1 MILTGKYCGDA
12 EMGSLLKKYEV
23 DFTLYQLYGLL
34 YGAIS
39 APEIV
44 QPSQV
49 ISIIFNR
56 KEPKFESMEEAESFI
71 GNVMALWNVV
81 AESTSGSFH
90 IVWPE
95 TVFQHSD
102 SGLKEYIHAINS
114 LSEQFIK
121 GLDLG
126 ATLKEDFA
134 GDIRDAFE
142 SLAKT
147 DLLLQEY
154 LKFLKKDKSANK
166 KEIAKSFEL
175 VKKTEDIIIDCIGKI
190 ADGLRDSRMRKAR
203 ETAKF
208 VESAHQTRSGK
219 VERNA
224 PCPCGSGK
232 KFKKCCGLLH

>member
-1 MILTGKYCGDA
+1 MILTDKYCGDA
-12 EMGSLLKKYEV
+12 EMNSLLKKYEV
-23 DFTLYQLYGLL
+23 EFTLHQMYGLL

-39 APEIV
+39 APGIV

-49 ISIIFNR
+49 ISIIFNG
-56 KEPKFESMEEAESFI
+56 KEPKFGLMEEAKSFF

-81 AESTSGSFH
+81 VESTSGGSH
-90 IVWPE
+90 IAWTE
-95 TVFQHSD
+95 TVFQHSN
-102 SGLKEYIHAINS
+102 SGLKEYIHAITS
-114 LSEQFIK
+114 LNKQFIK

-126 ATLKEDFA
+126 ATQEEDFS
-134 GDIRDAFE
+134 GEIRDAFE
-142 SLAKT
+142 SLTKT
-147 DLLLQEY
+147 DLLLKEY
-154 LKFLKKDKSANK
+154 LKFLKKDKSSNT

-175 VKKTEDIIIDCIGKI
+175 VEKLEDIIIDCIGRI
-190 ADGLRDSRMRKAR
+190 AVGLKDSRIRKAR

-208 VESAHQTRSGK
+208 VESTHQARSGK

>member
-12 EMGSLLKKYEV
+12 KMASLLKKYEV
-23 DFTLYQLYGLL
+23 EFTLHQLYGLL
-34 YGAIS
+34 YGAVS
-39 APEIV
+39 APEAV

-49 ISIIFNR
+49 LSIIFNR
-56 KEPKFESMEEAESFI
+56 KEPEFESMEEAKSFL

-81 AESTSGSFH
+81 VTSTSGEAPMA
-90 IVWPE
+90 WPE
-95 TVFQHSD
+95 TVFQRSD

-114 LSEQFIK
+114 STKQFIK

-126 ATLKEDFA
+126 ATMEEDFV
-134 GDIRDAFE
+134 GDIKDAFE
-142 SLAKT
+142 SLART
-147 DLLLQEY
+147 DLLLKEY
-154 LKFLKKDKSANK
+154 LDLLEKDKSANK
-166 KEIAKSFEL
+166 KVIAESFE
-175 VKKTEDIIIDCIGKI
+175 VVGKIEEIIVDCIGRI
-190 ADGLRDSRMRKAR
+190 AVGLKGSRMRKAR

-208 VESAHQTRSGK
+208 VESAHQARSNK

>member
-12 EMGSLLKKYEV
+12 KMASLLKKYEV
-23 DFTLYQLYGLL
+23 EFTLHQLYGLL
-34 YGAIS
+34 YGAVS

-49 ISIIFNR
+49 ISIIFQE
-56 KEPKFESMEEAESFI
+56 KDPVFETKDDASSFF

-81 AESTSGSFH
+81 VKSTSGKATM
-90 IVWPE
+90 VWPKI
-95 TVFQHSD
+95 VFQQND
-102 SGLKEYIHAINS
+102 AGLKEYIHAVT
-114 LSEQFIK
+114 LLTEQFIK

-126 ATLKEDFA
+126 ATQEEDFA
-134 GDIRDAFE
+134 GDIKDAFE
-142 SLAKT
+142 SLART
-147 DLLLQEY
+147 DLLLKEY
-154 LKFLKKDKSANK
+154 LDLLEKDKSTNK
-166 KEIAKSFEL
+166 KVIAESFE
-175 VKKTEDIIIDCIGKI
+175 VVEKMENIIVDCIGRI
-190 ADGLRDSRMRKAR
+190 AVGLKGSRMRKAR

-208 VESAHQTRSGK
+208 VESAHQARSNK